1 MQISTNQFYSNASSR
16 MAKMNDRASEL
27 MTQITTGKKLIRPS
41 DDPAGAQQIA
51 ELDRKDADAV
61 VYGANMTLAGSLL
74 DQADSVLGQIATQ
87 INRATEL
94 TTQAATGTQT
104 DATRKIIGTE
114 LKSIVESLVSLAN
127 SKNVRGQPLFGN
139 AAGGAAVTQTTDA
152 SGNVSF
158 AFAAA
163 KPAVSEVPIADGQS
177 VQATESAERIFSIG
191 GGDNTLAML
200 TRLAAAL
207 DAGGNVST
215 VTSASLDALGSA
227 TDQIADVQSSVG
239 ARGAR
244 VELQQQLTTT
254 ANTDRAELRGNLEQV
269 DITEAVVQLQ
279 QMMTALSA
287 TQASFSKLSSLS
299 LFDYIK

>member
-1 MQISTNQFYSNASSR
+1 MQISTSLFYSNAATR
-16 MAKMNDRASEL
+16 MSKMNERANEL
-27 MTQITTGKKLIRPS
+27 QTQISTGKKVIKPS
-41 DDPAGAQQIA
+41 DDPAAAQQIA

-74 DQADSVLGQIATQ
+74 DQADSVMRQMATQ
-87 INRATEL
+87 LNRATEL

-114 LKSIVESLVSLAN
+114 LTSIVESLVSLAN
-127 SKNVRGQPLFGN
+127 AKNVRGQPLFGN
-139 AAGGAAVTQTTDA
+139 ATGGKAVTVTTDA
-152 SGNVSF
+152 TGASSF

-163 KPAVSEVPIADGQS
+163 KPAVSEVPIAEGQS
-177 VQATESAERIFSIG
+177 VQATESADRIFDIG

-207 DAGGNVST
+207 NAGGDVSAA
-215 VTSASLDALGSA
+215 TSSALDGLNAA
-227 TDQIADVQSSVG
+227 TDQLADVQASVG

-244 VELQQQLTTT
+244 VDLQQQLLVT

-269 DITEAVVQLQ
+269 DITDAVVQLQ

-299 LFDYIK
+299 LFDYLK

>member
-51 ELDRKDADAV
+51 ELDRKDADAG

-87 INRATEL
+87 LNRATEL

-139 AAGGAAVTQTTDA
+139 AAGGQAVTSTTDA
-152 SGNVSF
+152 AGNVSF

-163 KPAVSEVPIADGQS
+163 KPPVSEVPIADGQT

-191 GGDNTLAML
+191 GTDNTLAML
-200 TRLAAAL
+200 TRLAVAL
-207 DAGGNVST
+207 DAGGDVSK
-215 VTSASLDALGSA
+215 VTGDSLDGLGKA
-227 TDQIADVQSSVG
+227 TNQIADVQASVG

-244 VELQQQLTTT
+244 VDLQQQLMTT
-254 ANTDRAELRGNLEQV
+254 ANTDRAELRGKLEQV

-287 TQASFSKLSSLS
+287 SQASFSKLSSLS
-299 LFDYIK
+299 LFDYLK

>member
-1 MQISTNQFYSNASSR
+1 MQISTNLFYSNASSR
-16 MAKMNDRASEL
+16 LAKMSERASEL
-27 MTQITTGKKLIRPS
+27 QTQIATGKKVIKPS
-41 DDPAGAQQIA
+41 DDPAASQQIA

-74 DQADSVLGQIATQ
+74 GQADSVLGQIATQ
-87 INRATEL
+87 LNRATEL

-139 AAGGAAVTQTTDA
+139 AAGGKAVTTATDA
-152 SGNVSF
+152 SGNTSF
-158 AFAAA
+158 TFAAA
-163 KPAVSEVPIADGQS
+163 TPAVSEVPIADGQS
-177 VQATESAERIFSIG
+177 VQATESADRIFSIG
-191 GGDNTLAML
+191 GTDNTLAML

-207 DAGGNVST
+207 DAGGDVSA
-215 VTSASLDALGSA
+215 VTSASLEALGDA
-227 TDQIADVQSSVG
+227 TNQVADVQASVG

-244 VELQQQLTTT
+244 IDLQQQLLTT
-254 ANTDRAELRGNLEQV
+254 ANTDRAELRGKLEQV
-269 DITEAVVQLQ
+269 DITDAVVQLQ

-299 LFDYIK
+299 LFDYLK